1 MLHPVSIQFK
11 FIHLVIACKCGLGFI
26 HSLLGFIHS
35 LGPSYKPMVHGYLNF
50 LKTAHSLKNKNKFK
64 NHQFWFLEKKLESK
78 NYESQL
84 FQKPIYFENHG

>member
-1 MLHPVSIQFK
+1 
-11 FIHLVIACKCGLGFI
+11 
-26 HSLLGFIHS
+26 
-35 LGPSYKPMVHGYLNF
+35 MVHGYLNF